1 MRSLWTCLTVFGV
14 SMFCGIILIGI
25 AVGAIIPK
33 VIDPIAKP
41 FVCKNGTLQITQN
54 TTSYRP
60 GESDT
65 WTTDTCV
72 DSATG
77 NQQDVGSSITLLIW
91 YSAIYNK
98 GDNRCEVF
106 GLVSQCLG
114 SACFA
119 ESSWSGLPWER
130 SSQR

>member
-14 SMFCGIILIGI
+14 SMFCGIILVAI

-65 WTTDTCV
+65 WTTDTCI

-77 NQQDVGSSITLLIW
+77 NQQDVSFQTTLAAGVIYGLIIFGISAIVIIW
-91 YSAIYNK
+91 YNFWNK
-98 GDNRCEVF
+98 YVKK
-106 GLVSQCLG
+106 
-114 SACFA
+114 
-119 ESSWSGLPWER
+119 SSS
-130 SSQR
+130 

>member
-1 MRSLWTCLTVFGV
+1 MQRLWTCLTVLGV
-14 SMFCGIILIGI
+14 SMFCGIILIAI

-41 FVCKNGTLQITQN
+41 FVCKNGNLEITQN

-77 NQQDVGSSITLLIW
+77 NQQDVSFQTTLAAGVIYGLIIFAISVIVIIWYDFWNKYMKKGSS
-91 YSAIYNK
+91 
-98 GDNRCEVF
+98 
-106 GLVSQCLG
+106 
-114 SACFA
+114 
-119 ESSWSGLPWER
+119 
-130 SSQR
+130 